1 MCKPYG
7 LLASHNCDKVMLYLL
22 HCSIAQILIAFPLG
36 NYFHQLASA
45 ENQEH
50 LNAQREINKIQEM
63 EEMKDLTTHE
73 IIDQS
78 QTSPKNLR
86 WPSYISDVEEGFSL
100 AMCSEDLETSRGE
113 PDDNPEDLTPN
124 EVGFWQKVKRKFW
137 GFIELLDNRL
147 TKAVL
152 AGAVLA
158 FIPGT
163 KYYLFDTESYLRF
176 IQRGLYNFGS
186 IVG

>member
-7 LLASHNCDKVMLYLL
+7 LLASYNCDRVMLYLL

-78 QTSPKNLR
+78 QTAPKNLR
-86 WPSYISDVEEGFSL
+86 KTSNISDWDDRFSL
-100 AMCSEDLETSRGE
+100 AMCSEDLETPRGE
-113 PDDNPEDLTPN
+113 PADNPKDLTLK
-124 EVGFWQKVKRKFW
+124 EVSLWQKVKRKFW
-137 GFIELLDNRL
+137 GLIELLDNRL
-147 TKAVL
+147 TKAIL

-163 KYYLFDTESYLRF
+163 KYYLFDTESYLGF